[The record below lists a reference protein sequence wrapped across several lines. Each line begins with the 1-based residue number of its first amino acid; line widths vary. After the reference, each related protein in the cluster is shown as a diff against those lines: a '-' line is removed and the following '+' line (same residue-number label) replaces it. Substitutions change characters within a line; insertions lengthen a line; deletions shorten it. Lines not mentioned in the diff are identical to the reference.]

1 MINPSIPWQLQKAGQ
16 GQVPDDGYLHPSLT
30 LPGIYPL
37 KKLGLGRE
45 EGETGARRM
54 APTFSPRTPGPSPH
68 IHNPKILKNS
78 LEYSWK
84 VCAKICIEGNL
95 QGGDLW

>member
-30 LPGIYPL
+30 LPGIYPQ
-37 KKLGLGRE
+37 KKLGLGGE

-54 APTFSPRTPGPSPH
+54 APTFPPRTPGPSSH

-78 LEYSWK
+78 PKCSWK
-84 VCAKICIEGNL
+84 VCANICIEGNL
-95 QGGDLW
+95 QGSDLW